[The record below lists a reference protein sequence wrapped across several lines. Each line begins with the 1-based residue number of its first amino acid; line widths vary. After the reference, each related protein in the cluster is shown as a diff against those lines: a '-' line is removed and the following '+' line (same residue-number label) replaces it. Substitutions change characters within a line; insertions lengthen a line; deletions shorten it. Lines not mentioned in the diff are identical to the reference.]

1 MIPLVLLSILALCL
15 GFLPAYVIL
24 PGFIARTLGDR
35 LRALACGLEDRPR
48 AGLRRRCRH
57 VGFRGP
63 HKPRKSGRYQS
74 KYIYYPKRI
83 DNGEHM
89 KIRGTF
95 TVVGIVQGV
104 SYRETVLGLAKAQGL
119 VGFVRNQKNGAVK
132 VVTEGDEIVVKA
144 FPQRLEI
151 RSGRIQVEKVISRYS
166 AAKGRFTRFRIV
178 RGPNISDGE
187 LEIMERLDSG
197 LVLMDRLGEKQDA
210 TRYDIKTMDSNIGV
224 HFDKLDNKYD
234 RFGSSLA
241 QVAEDIHDIKG
252 DLREDVVRRSRSKP
266 A

>member
-1 MIPLVLLSILALCL
+1 
-15 GFLPAYVIL
+15 
-24 PGFIARTLGDR
+24 
-35 LRALACGLEDRPR
+35 
-48 AGLRRRCRH
+48 
-57 VGFRGP
+57 
-63 HKPRKSGRYQS
+63 
-74 KYIYYPKRI
+74 
-83 DNGEHM
+83 M

-210 TRYDIKTMDSNIGV
+210 TRYDIKTMDSNIGG